1 MSPAQFFQAAARLLS
16 GTPRPSSDPQE
27 EASNVRP
34 TAPFGGS
41 DSRPS
46 SLVPPSPL
54 VHSPSNSSPV
64 LANSQVAPAPVEQ
77 GSLIAGP
84 VAVADSVD
92 VPQAVVPQAAVP
104 QAVVDSTPT
113 PLLPRSVFGLSRAPG
128 SALPGPSPHLSD
140 ASLAAVSSTTSESCP
155 PPLISRF
162 AESPS
167 SGIPASVRAR
177 AAAIDALSTGFT
189 APSSRSGLDPAA
201 SHADEIPLAPLAL
214 SPPPL
219 VSR

>member
-1 MSPAQFFQAAARLLS
+1 MSPAQFLQAAARLLS

-54 VHSPSNSSPV
+54 VHSPNNSSSV
-64 LANSQVAPAPVEQ
+64 LANSQGAPTPVEQ

-84 VAVADSVD
+84 VTVADSVAVPQET
-92 VPQAVVPQAAVP
+92 VPQAVVEP
-104 QAVVDSTPT
+104 TPT
-113 PLLPRSVFGLSRAPG
+113 PLLPRSVFGLSRAP
-128 SALPGPSPHLSD
+128 SLVPPGPRPPLSD
-140 ASLAAVSSTTSESCP
+140 ASLAAASSTTSESCP

-177 AAAIDALSTGFT
+177 VAAIDALSTGFT

-201 SHADEIPLAPLAL
+201 SHVDEIPMAPVAL

-219 VSR
+219 VRHR